1 MYILKKTFEFTN
13 ILQEWDNEHSANG
26 YDPTKLL
33 EKMAEILEKET
44 HVYMA
49 SDPGKKLSSYL

>member
-1 MYILKKTFEFTN
+1 MSLQIF